1 MRDVANVDQLAAW
14 DGDEGAQWAAHEEHY
29 DGTMRAH
36 AQILADAASIGAT
49 DVVLDLGCGNGSTT
63 REAARAAREGSALG
77 IDLSSAMLE
86 NARRRAAEEGLANV
100 SFVQGDAQVHEFEPD
115 AFDVVIS
122 RFGAMFFA
130 DPVAALANVG
140 ASIRA
145 GGRLA
150 FLAWQRLD
158 DNEWLTGVRG
168 AMAQGRDLPTP
179 PPNAPSPFA
188 FADPERVRSILA
200 GAGYRDVAVDGAEVP
215 VCFGTDT
222 EDAFGFVKDVGVVRG
237 LMADLTPDQQRAALD
252 DLHAVLETH
261 AGADGV
267 LFDSRMWVITALR

>member
-1 MRDVANVDQLAAW
+1 
-14 DGDEGAQWAAHEEHY
+14 
-29 DGTMRAH
+29 
-36 AQILADAASIGAT
+36 
-49 DVVLDLGCGNGSTT
+49 
-63 REAARAAREGSALG
+63 
-77 IDLSSAMLE
+77 
-86 NARRRAAEEGLANV
+86 
-100 SFVQGDAQVHEFEPD
+100 VQGDAQVHEFEPD
-115 AFDVVIS
+115 VFDVVIS

-130 DPVAALANVG
+130 DPVEALANVG
-140 ASIRA
+140 AAIRG

-150 FLAWQRLD
+150 ILAWQRLD

-200 GAGYRDVAVDGAEVP
+200 DAGYRDVTVDGAEVP

-237 LMADLTPDQQRAALD
+237 LMADLTPDQQRVALE
-252 DLHAVLETH
+252 DLHAVLEAH
-261 AGADGV
+261 AGPDGV